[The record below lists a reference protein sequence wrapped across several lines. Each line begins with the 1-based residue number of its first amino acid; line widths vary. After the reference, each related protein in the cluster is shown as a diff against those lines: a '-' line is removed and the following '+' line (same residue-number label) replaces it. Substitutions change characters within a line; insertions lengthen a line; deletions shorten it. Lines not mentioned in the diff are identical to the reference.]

1 LLTNDEGETKLIIE
15 HPENIQLY
23 HADAQKLNLHA
34 PMERPQLIQVGL
46 WIKLLGIYY
55 KRNRSKMMPNFL
67 GNTLLEISEITNK
80 TYSVKPNRYLLY
92 WNHQKILGERIEAL
106 DEQTQL
112 SS

>member
-1 LLTNDEGETKLIIE
+1 MQK
-15 HPENIQLY
+15 
-23 HADAQKLNLHA
+23 HAKLNLHA

-46 WIKLLGIYY
+46 WIRLLGIYY

-112 SS
+112 EQLLNMISILNELELSKDTVD